1 MELRNQ
7 VALVTGAT
15 AGIGHETAKLFAR
28 EGASVIVHGR
38 DAARGADV
46 VAEIEADGGTA
57 RFVRADL
64 STAEGVRELAS
75 AAGEVDVLVNNAGI
89 YPFAS
94 TADQTRE
101 GFEELLAVNVLA
113 PFHLTAAL
121 APAMVAKGAGA
132 IVNVSTVAAVTP
144 VYNAA
149 AYGATKAALESL
161 TRNWAVEFGGSGVRV
176 NSVVPGGVTTGTVM
190 KLFGDAVH
198 DNAATTTALRRMS
211 EPREIAEVI
220 LFLASP
226 RSSYVTGALLL
237 ADGGYTLV

>member
-121 APAMVAKGAGA
+121 VPSMVAKGAGA
-132 IVNVSTVAAVTP
+132 IVNVSTVAAVSP

-161 TRNWAVEFGGSGVRV
+161 TRNWAVEFGMSGVRV
-176 NSVVPGGVTTGTVM
+176 NSVAPGGVTTETVM
-190 KLFGDAVH
+190 NLFGDAVH

-211 EPREIAEVI
+211 EPKEIAEVI

-237 ADGGYTLV
+237 ADGGYTIV

>member
-121 APAMVAKGAGA
+121 VPAMVAKGAGA
-132 IVNVSTVAAVTP
+132 IVNVSTVAAVSP

-149 AYGATKAALESL
+149 AYGATKAALQSL
-161 TRNWAVEFGGSGVRV
+161 TRNWAVEFGMSGVRV
-176 NSVVPGGVTTGTVM
+176 NSVAPGGVTTGTVM
-190 KLFGDAVH
+190 NLFGDAVH

-237 ADGGYTLV
+237 ADGGYTIV

>member
-46 VAEIEADGGTA
+46 VAGIEADGGTA

-132 IVNVSTVAAVTP
+132 IVNVSTVAAVSP
-144 VYNAA
+144 VHNAA

-161 TRNWAVEFGGSGVRV
+161 TRNWAVEFGMSGVRV
-176 NSVVPGGVTTGTVM
+176 NSVAPGGVTTGTVM
-190 KLFGDAVH
+190 NLFGDAVH
-198 DNAATTTALRRMS
+198 DNAAATTALRRMS

-237 ADGGYTLV
+237 ADGGYTIA

>member
-38 DAARGADV
+38 DATRGADV
-46 VAEIEADGGTA
+46 VAEIKADGGTA

-64 STAEGVRELAS
+64 ATAEGVRELAS

-132 IVNVSTVAAVTP
+132 IVNVSTIAAVSP
-144 VYNAA
+144 VHNAA

-161 TRNWAVEFGGSGVRV
+161 TRNWAVEFGMSGVRV
-176 NSVVPGGVTTGTVM
+176 NSVAPGGVTTGTVM
-190 KLFGDAVH
+190 NLFGDAVH

-237 ADGGYTLV
+237 ADGGYTIV

>member
-75 AAGEVDVLVNNAGI
+75 AAGEVDVLVNNAGV

-101 GFEELLAVNVLA
+101 GFEELLAVNLLA

-132 IVNVSTVAAVTP
+132 IVNVSTVAAGSP
-144 VYNAA
+144 VHNAA

-161 TRNWAVEFGGSGVRV
+161 TRNWAVEFGMSGVRV
-176 NSVVPGGVTTGTVM
+176 NSVSPGGVTTGTVM
-190 KLFGDAVH
+190 NLFGDAVH
-198 DNAATTTALRRMS
+198 ANAATTTALRRMG
-211 EPREIAEVI
+211 EPSEIAEVI

-237 ADGGYTLV
+237 ADGGYTIV

>member
-121 APAMVAKGAGA
+121 APSMVAKGAGV

-161 TRNWAVEFGGSGVRV
+161 TRNWAVEFGSSGVRV
-176 NSVVPGGVTTGTVM
+176 NSVAPGGVTTETVM
-190 KLFGDAVH
+190 NLFGDAVH
-198 DNAATTTALRRMS
+198 DNAVTTTALRRMS

-237 ADGGYTLV
+237 ADGGYTIV

>member
-94 TADQTRE
+94 TVDQTRE

-132 IVNVSTVAAVTP
+132 IVNVSTVAAVSP
-144 VYNAA
+144 VHNAA

-161 TRNWAVEFGGSGVRV
+161 TRNWAVEFGMSGVRV
-176 NSVVPGGVTTGTVM
+176 NSVAPGGVTTETVM
-190 KLFGDAVH
+190 NLFGDAVH
-198 DNAATTTALRRMS
+198 DNATTTTALRRMS

-237 ADGGYTLV
+237 ADGGYTIV

>member
-38 DAARGADV
+38 DAARGVDV

-101 GFEELLAVNVLA
+101 GFEELFAVNVLA

-161 TRNWAVEFGGSGVRV
+161 TRNWAVEFGMSGVRV
-176 NSVVPGGVTTGTVM
+176 NSVAPGGVTTETVM
-190 KLFGDAVH
+190 NLFGDAVH
-198 DNAATTTALRRMS
+198 TNAATTTALRRMS

-237 ADGGYTLV
+237 ADGGYTIV